1 MLLNATVGDGDGRET
16 RKGRAGEG
24 SGWLDQIE
32 VKGGEM
38 WSDERRVFWGGERK
52 LGCSERGVKKSR
64 ATPGSCGYEMWIEGI
79 GELGR
84 SEEPRVF
91 EREVLQRAGPS
102 LEAAVVAVAPVDVKR
117 AKSHRLCGKEAG
129 GVGSVQPDGKDRV
142 EHIEGSL

>member
-1 MLLNATVGDGDGRET
+1 MTRGQSNGEERG
-16 RKGRAGEG
+16 RKG
-24 SGWLDQIE
+24 
-32 VKGGEM
+32 VP
-38 WSDERRVFWGGERK
+38 
-52 LGCSERGVKKSR
+52 RGVAESR

-79 GELGR
+79 GGLGR
-84 SEEPRVF
+84 SEEPRVD

-117 AKSHRLCGKEAG
+117 AKSHLLCGEEAG